1 MLSWGNSIYRYK
13 AMEKSEWR
21 RFLTFAYTFLL
32 LSSSSKIICSS
43 ELRRGYKALLQ
54 EEKNSIHPC
63 KAKASVCSDQKQLM
77 ITMSTEW
84 QKEILPQHKCSAGLH
99 IGILDMLW
107 LLQARCKTL
116 QLQQHLE
123 KKEKPWGYAGEKP
136 ECWQHVPTAHLEAPR
151 APPAS
156 TQERNYSE
164 KQFFLLIHWGKT

>member
-1 MLSWGNSIYRYK
+1 MK
-13 AMEKSEWR
+13 AFSDICQH
-21 RFLTFAYTFLL
+21 TFLL

-54 EEKNSIHPC
+54 EEKNSIHLC

-107 LLQARCKTL
+107 LLQAYCNTL

-123 KKEKPWGYAGEKP
+123 KKEKPWGDAGEKP
-136 ECWQHVPTAHLEAPR
+136 ECWQHVPTAHFSLLRSRHLFDVCLSWRHQGHPQQAPKN
-151 APPAS
+151 ATILKS
-156 TQERNYSE
+156 NFS
-164 KQFFLLIHWGKT
+164 F